1 MTDILKPPKTLSKDE
16 KILFSRL
23 AEDAKHRWKPYHLE
37 SLCEYV
43 SVCVTTRELAKI
55 VHRKDFQFSIETNG
69 GKTIQ
74 TNPEFQAYMSSL
86 KLLFKLAEQLGM
98 TPVSEK
104 KAKLTTPEDEE
115 NKNDK
120 FANVKAVAAA
130 KRERIM

>member
-1 MTDILKPPKTLSKDE
+1 MATILKPPKTLSKDE

-43 SVCVTTRELAKI
+43 SVCVTTRKLAKI
-55 VHRKDFQFSIETNG
+55 IRRKNFQFSIETNG

-86 KLLFKLAEQLGM
+86 KLLLKLAEELGL

-104 KAKLTTPEDEE
+104 KAKLSKPENEG
-115 NKNDK
+115 NKTDP

-130 KRERIM
+130 KRERIR